1 MNRTAANR
9 IAFQGALGA
18 NSHIA
23 CRQVYPDMQPLP
35 CATFEDSFAAVRDGA
50 ARLAM
55 IPIDNSVAGRVADIH
70 HLLPQSGL
78 YIIGEHF
85 QRVEH
90 CLLGTPDAVIDDL
103 KEVHSHIHALGQ
115 CRRLIAELG
124 LEPAVHFDT
133 AGAAR
138 DVAHWADRTKC
149 AIASA
154 LAAESYGLKI
164 LREQIEDEAHN
175 TTRFIVMGPE
185 RLTPAPGSRRTITS
199 FVFRVRSVPAALYK
213 ALGGFAT
220 NKINITKLESYIID
234 GAFTVAQFYADVEG
248 HPDEQ
253 AMKWAFEELDFFT
266 TEWTVLGSYPASPF
280 RG

>member
-1 MNRTAANR
+1 MTNTPANR
-9 IAFQGALGA
+9 IAFQGTLGA

-35 CATFEDSFAAVRDGA
+35 CATFEDSFTAVRDGE

-70 HLLPQSGL
+70 HLLPHSGL

-90 CLLGTPDAVIDDL
+90 CLLGTPDAETGGL
-103 KEVHSHIHALGQ
+103 KEIHSHIHALDQ
-115 CRRLIAELG
+115 CRKLIAELG
-124 LEPAVHFDT
+124 AEPVIHFDT

-138 DVAHWADRTKC
+138 DVAQWGDKAKC
-149 AIASA
+149 AIASS
-154 LAAESYGLKI
+154 LAAEIYGLKI
-164 LREQIEDEAHN
+164 LRDRIEDADHN
-175 TTRFIVMGPE
+175 TTRFIIMGPE
-185 RLTPAPGSRRTITS
+185 HLMPAAGSRKTITS

-220 NKINITKLESYIID
+220 NNVNITKLESYIID

-266 TEWTVLGSYPASPF
+266 TEWTLLGTYPASPF

>member
-1 MNRTAANR
+1 MIETAANR
-9 IAFQGALGA
+9 IAFQGTLGA

-23 CRQVYPDMQPLP
+23 CRQVYPDMQALP
-35 CATFEDSFAAVRDGA
+35 CATFEDSFAAVRDGG

-70 HLLPQSGL
+70 HLLPHSGL

-90 CLLGTPDAVIDDL
+90 CLLGTPDAEIGDL
-103 KEVHSHIHALGQ
+103 KEIHSHIHALDQ
-115 CRRLIAELG
+115 CRKLIAELG
-124 LEPAVHFDT
+124 VEPAIHFDT

-138 DVAHWADRTKC
+138 DVARWGDPAKC
-149 AIASA
+149 AIASS
-154 LAAESYGLKI
+154 LAAEIYGLKI
-164 LREQIEDEAHN
+164 LRDQIEDADHN
-175 TTRFIVMGPE
+175 TTRFIIMGPE
-185 RLTPAPGSRRTITS
+185 RLMPAAGSRKAITS

-220 NKINITKLESYIID
+220 NNINITKLESYIID

-253 AMKWAFEELDFFT
+253 PMKWAFEELDFFT
-266 TEWTVLGSYPASPF
+266 TEWTLLGTYPASPF

>member
-1 MNRTAANR
+1 MTEIPANR
-9 IAFQGALGA
+9 IAFQGTLGA

-23 CRQVYPDMQPLP
+23 CLQVYPDMQPLP
-35 CATFEDSFAAVRDGA
+35 CATFEDSFTAVRKGE

-70 HLLPQSGL
+70 HLLPHSGL

-90 CLLGTPDAVIDDL
+90 CLLGTPDAEIGGL
-103 KEVHSHIHALGQ
+103 EEIHSHIHALGQ

-124 LEPAVHFDT
+124 AEPVIHFDT

-138 DVAHWADRTKC
+138 DVAQWGDRAKC
-149 AIASA
+149 AIASS
-154 LAAESYGLKI
+154 LAAEIYGLKI
-164 LREQIEDEAHN
+164 LRDRIEDAEHN
-175 TTRFIVMGPE
+175 TTRFIIMGPE
-185 RLTPAPGSRRTITS
+185 HLTPAAGSRKTITS

-220 NKINITKLESYIID
+220 NNINITKLESYIID

-266 TEWTVLGSYPASPF
+266 TEWTLLGTYPASPF

>member
-1 MNRTAANR
+1 MIETAANR
-9 IAFQGALGA
+9 IAFQGTLGA

-23 CRQVYPDMQPLP
+23 CRHIYPDMQPLP
-35 CATFEDSFAAVRDGA
+35 CATFEDSFAAVRGGE

-70 HLLPQSGL
+70 HLLPHSGL
-78 YIIGEHF
+78 IGEHF

-90 CLLGTPDAVIDDL
+90 CLLGTPDAEIGDL
-103 KEVHSHIHALGQ
+103 MEIHSHIHALDQ
-115 CRRLIAELG
+115 CRKLIDELG
-124 LEPAVHFDT
+124 VEPAIHFDT

-138 DVAHWADRTKC
+138 DVAQWGDKTKC
-149 AIASA
+149 AVASS
-154 LAAESYGLKI
+154 LAAEIYGLKI
-164 LREQIEDEAHN
+164 LREQIEDAEHN
-175 TTRFIVMGPE
+175 TTRFIIMGPE
-185 RLTPAPGSRRTITS
+185 HLTPAVGSRKTITS
-199 FVFRVRSVPAALYK
+199 LVFRVRSVPAALYK

-220 NKINITKLESYIID
+220 NNINITKLESYIID

-253 AMKWAFEELDFFT
+253 QMKWAFEELDFFT
-266 TEWTVLGSYPASPF
+266 TEWSVLGTYPASPF

>member
-1 MNRTAANR
+1 MIETAANR
-9 IAFQGALGA
+9 IAFQGTLGA

-35 CATFEDSFAAVRDGA
+35 CATFEDSFAAVREGG

-70 HLLPQSGL
+70 HLLPHSGL

-90 CLLGTPDAVIDDL
+90 CLLGTADAEIGDL
-103 KEVHSHIHALGQ
+103 KEIHSHIHALDQ
-115 CRRLIAELG
+115 CRDLIAELG
-124 LEPAVHFDT
+124 VAPAIHFDT

-138 DVAHWADRTKC
+138 DVAQWGDRTKC
-149 AIASA
+149 AIASS
-154 LAAESYGLKI
+154 LAAEIYRLKI
-164 LREQIEDEAHN
+164 LREQIEDADHN
-175 TTRFIVMGPE
+175 TTRFIIMGPE
-185 RLTPAPGSRRTITS
+185 HLTPAAGSRKTITS
-199 FVFRVRSVPAALYK
+199 LVFRVRSVPAALYK

-220 NKINITKLESYIID
+220 NNVNITKLESYIID

-266 TEWTVLGSYPASPF
+266 TEWTLLGTYPASPF